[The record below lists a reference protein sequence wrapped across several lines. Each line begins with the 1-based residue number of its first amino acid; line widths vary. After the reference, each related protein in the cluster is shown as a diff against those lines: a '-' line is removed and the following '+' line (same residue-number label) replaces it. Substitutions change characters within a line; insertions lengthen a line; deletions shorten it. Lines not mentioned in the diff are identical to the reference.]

1 MAKFLLTLWDDQT
14 RWARA
19 SEEDMQKQYQAYQ
32 DLTDEMRS
40 AGAFVAGEGVKPAD
54 TAKTVRVRDDR
65 VDATDGPFAETKEQL
80 GGFYL
85 IEAKDENEAIQW
97 AAKVPAAATGAIDI
111 RPVIDYPPE
120 G

>member
-1 MAKFLLTLWDDQT
+1 MAKFLLTLWEDQST
-14 RWARA
+14 WAQA
-19 SEEDMQKQYQAYQ
+19 SPEDMQKQYQAYQ

-40 AGAFVAGEGVKPAD
+40 RGAFVAGEGVKPAD
-54 TAKTVRVRDDR
+54 TAKTVRVRKDK

-80 GGFYL
+80 GGFYV
-85 IEAKDENEAIQW
+85 IEARDEDEAIEW
-97 AAKVPAAATGAIDI
+97 AAKVPAAATGAIDV

>member
-1 MAKFLLTLWDDQT
+1 MAKFVLTLWDDQA
-14 RWARA
+14 RWAQA
-19 SEEDMQKQYQAYQ
+19 SEADIQKLNQAYQ
-32 DLTDEMRS
+32 DVTDEMR
-40 AGAFVAGEGVKPAD
+40 ARGAFVAGEGVQPAN
-54 TAKTVRVRDDR
+54 TAKTVRVRDDQ
-65 VDATDGPFAETKEQL
+65 VEATDGPFVETKEQL

-85 IEAKDENEAIQW
+85 IEAKDEDEAIQW